1 MKQKTF
7 IPITFSRLWKNEF
20 RDLVNLV
27 VEFLIQYNPVTM
39 DLKFVFDLLVAAQA
53 ALLQLHV
60 PYGAHPKTEVL
71 KDKRKKRSKLARAIV
86 AQVRVL
92 KQANAVV
99 NIPYL
104 DVLAPFV
111 DRYLSPV
118 IDSNSSTMT
127 DVLKEMFTALD
138 DDALVQ
144 EAITHLNLQSRFDE
158 LKTLQT
164 GFTQTFIQ
172 RSNMQAERNDVVTM
186 EVRAN
191 AELMLTKLLNE
202 IELMQMKHPEL
213 DYNPLIKNL
222 NNTFSFYMS
231 QVKTRSTTNQKQIAA
246 KSKVST
252 NNTTTTAQNG
262 NSGAVAN

>member
-1 MKQKTF
+1 MKHSIF

-39 DLKFVFDLLVAAQA
+39 DLKFVYDMLVAAQA

-71 KDKRKKRSKLARAIV
+71 RDKRQKRSKLVRAIV
-86 AQVRVL
+86 AQIRVL

-111 DRYLSPV
+111 ERYLSPV
-118 IDSNSSTMT
+118 VESNSSTLT
-127 DVLKEMFTALD
+127 DVLKEMFSALD
-138 DDALVQ
+138 DDTSVQ
-144 EAITHLNLQSRFDE
+144 DAITNLNLQSRFDE
-158 LKTLQT
+158 LRALQS
-164 GFTQTFIQ
+164 GFTQTYIQ
-172 RSNMQAERNDVVTM
+172 RSNMKAERNDVATL
-186 EVRAN
+186 EVRAK
-191 AELMLTKLLNE
+191 AELALTKTLNE
-202 IELMQMKHPEL
+202 IELMQMKHPET

-222 NNTFSFYMS
+222 NDTFAFYMS

-246 KSKVST
+246 KTKVST
-252 NNTTTTAQNG
+252 INTTTTAQNG

>member
-1 MKQKTF
+1 MKNKIF

-39 DLKFVFDLLVAAQA
+39 DLKFVYDMLVTAQA

-60 PYGAHPKTEVL
+60 PYGANPKTEVL
-71 KDKRKKRSKLARAIV
+71 KDKRQKRSKLVRAIV
-86 AQVRVL
+86 AQIRVL

-99 NIPYL
+99 NIPHL

-118 IDSNSSTMT
+118 IYSNSSTLT
-127 DVLKEMFTALD
+127 DVLKEMFFALD
-138 DDALVQ
+138 ADTSVQ
-144 EAITHLNLQSRFDE
+144 DAITNLNLQSRFDE
-158 LKTLQT
+158 LKTLQN

-172 RSNMQAERNDVVTM
+172 RSNIKAERNDVVTL

-191 AELMLTKLLNE
+191 AKMALTKLLNE

-222 NNTFSFYMS
+222 NDTFTFYMS
-231 QVKTRSTTNQKQIAA
+231 QIRTRSTTNQKQIAA

-252 NNTTTTAQNG
+252 INTTTAQNG
-262 NSGAVAN
+262 NSEAVAS